1 MPIGKQTIL
10 LQLSVTEESD
20 NAIKKL
26 TDGQLQFV
34 NCKSDNTKP
43 TQNTY
48 IRWQEWSWSA
58 KSW

>member
-48 IRWQEWSWSA
+48 IRWQEWS
-58 KSW
+58 